1 MCFLACSLR
10 SSCNSVLC
18 CLSRSCLPVRTLK
31 EVRFLRVA
39 VFCVCVCVTAKHCM
53 MRPCSVKIECLSY
66 SICGPS
72 SSATRVISSTHKNA
86 DPFELGKLQRLSN
99 VSLPSAS
106 TCACSP
112 AWYATPETGIAT
124 YRGKHDFTAF
134 HVVISVVIRASTE
147 ALTEDY

>member
-72 SSATRVISSTHKNA
+72 SSATHVISSTHKNA

-99 VSLPSAS
+99 VSLPCARAVLARRLGTPLRKRALQLIEENMTSQPS
-106 TCACSP
+106 T
-112 AWYATPETGIAT
+112 W
-124 YRGKHDFTAF
+124 
-134 HVVISVVIRASTE
+134 
-147 ALTEDY
+147 